1 MTCDFPERNEVKPGI
16 RPASRPI
23 DWRDFRDHLATA
35 DQYGHRQ
42 WLFPKKP
49 RGRFYRYR
57 TWVSWL
63 LLAVMFIGPFVR
75 INGNPLLLF
84 NIVERRF
91 SIFGQIFWPHD
102 TAIFAVALL
111 LFGTSIFIFTASFGR
126 LWCGWTCPQTL
137 LMEMVFRKIEYFI
150 EGDAAAQ
157 RALHA
162 APWTRG
168 KVTKKAAKHFIFF
181 ALSFL
186 IGNTLLSYIIGI
198 EQLFQ
203 IMTDDPRKHVVGL
216 AFMLLFTAVF
226 YLIFARFREQACT
239 FICPYGRLQST
250 VVDENTL
257 VVAYDYRRGETRGP
271 LRRQQTIEQRHAL
284 GVGDCVNCFQCVAVC
299 PTGIDIRNGTQ
310 MECINCTACI
320 DACDAVMDKIG
331 RPRGLIRY
339 ASLNSIEQ
347 RKPFRFTPRLAGYTS
362 VLLALAAVLVFLL
375 ATRSPVESVLLRAP
389 GALFQQ
395 TADGKLQN
403 LYLLKVVNKTTHDI
417 PLTLK
422 LENLAGHIQAMG
434 RGDLT
439 VPRAN
444 LAQTSVLVQLGPEQL
459 IGGKVRLVVGIYSNG
474 KRIET
479 LETTF
484 IGPRNP

>member
-1 MTCDFPERNEVKPGI
+1 MKLEAGS
-16 RPASRPI
+16 ASRPI
-23 DWRDFRDHLATA
+23 NRRDFRDHLSTA
-35 DQYGHRQ
+35 DRHGHRQ
-42 WLFPKKP
+42 WVFPKKP
-49 RGRFYRYR
+49 HGRFYRYR
-57 TWVSWL
+57 SWVSWL

-111 LFGTSIFIFTASFGR
+111 LFGTSIFIFTAAFGR

-137 LMEMVFRKIEYFI
+137 LMEMVFRRIEYLI

-162 APWTRG
+162 APWTRR
-168 KVTKKAAKHFIFF
+168 KITRKAVKHFIFF
-181 ALSFL
+181 ALSFV
-186 IGNTLLSYIIGI
+186 IGNTLLSYVIGV
-198 EQLFQ
+198 EQLFR
-203 IMTDDPRKHVVGL
+203 IMTDDPRKHVIGL

-257 VVAYDYRRGETRGP
+257 VVAYDYRRGEMRGP
-271 LRRQQTIEQRHAL
+271 LRRPQTPEQRKTL
-284 GVGDCVNCFQCVAVC
+284 GLGDCVNCFQCVAVC

-310 MECINCTACI
+310 MECINCTACM
-320 DACDAVMDKIG
+320 DACDAVMDRIG

-339 ASLNSIEQ
+339 ASLDSIEQ
-347 RKPFRFTPRLAGYTS
+347 RKPFRFTPRLAGYTA

-395 TADGKLQN
+395 TADGRLQN
-403 LYLLKVVNKTTHDI
+403 LYLFKVINKTSHEI
-417 PLTLK
+417 PVTLRP
-422 LENLAGHIQAMG
+422 ENVGGLIQVMG

-439 VPRAN
+439 VPRAD
-444 LAQTSVLVQLGPEQL
+444 LAQTSVLVQLVPEQL
-459 IGGKVRLVVGIYSNG
+459 IAGKARLVVGVYSNG

-479 LETTF
+479 VETTF
-484 IGPRNP
+484 VGPRNP

>member
-1 MTCDFPERNEVKPGI
+1 MKPG
-16 RPASRPI
+16 AESVSKPI

-35 DQYGHRQ
+35 DKQGHRR

-57 TWVSWL
+57 TWVSWA
-63 LLAVMFIGPFVR
+63 LLAIMFIGPFVR
-75 INGNPLLLF
+75 IHGNPLLLF

-102 TAIFAVALL
+102 TAIFAIALL
-111 LFGTSIFIFTASFGR
+111 LFGTSIFIFTAAFGR

-137 LMEMVFRKIEYFI
+137 LMEMVFRKIEYLI

-162 APWTRG
+162 ARWTRG
-168 KVTKKAAKHFIFF
+168 KITKKVVKHFIFF
-181 ALSFL
+181 ALSFA
-186 IGNTLLSYIIGI
+186 IGNTLLSYIIGV

-203 IMTDDPRKHVVGL
+203 ITTDDPRKHVIGL

-271 LRRQQTIEQRHAL
+271 LRRQQTPDQRNTL
-284 GVGDCVNCFQCVAVC
+284 GLGDCVNCFQCVAVC

-310 MECINCTACI
+310 MECVHCTACI

-347 RKPFRFTPRLAGYTS
+347 RKPFRFTPRLAGYTAVLLVLAS
-362 VLLALAAVLVFLL
+362 VLAFLL

-417 PLTLK
+417 PVTLK
-422 LENLAGHIQAMG
+422 LENVGGLIQVMG
-434 RGDLT
+434 RGNLT
-439 VPRAN
+439 VPKAD
-444 LAQTSVLVQLGPEQL
+444 LAQTSVLVQLGPKQL
-459 IGGKVRLVVGIYSNG
+459 IAGKAKLLVGIYSNG

-479 LETTF
+479 VETTF
-484 IGPRNP
+484 VGPRNP